1 MLFRCQAWYHEI
13 LSGRQ
18 VESRPIENLD
28 KNSMHVNS
36 DPIYSIFLAHLVLS
50 ILLLFI
56 SLNMSP
62 LLTGHSWCMYVT
74 EYWLM

>member
-18 VESRPIENLD
+18 VESGPIENLD
-28 KNSMHVNS
+28 KNSMHVNR

>member
-1 MLFRCQAWYHEI
+1 MLCRCQARYHEI

-36 DPIYSIFLAHLVLS
+36 DPIYSIFFS
-50 ILLLFI
+50 
-56 SLNMSP
+56 SP
-62 LLTGHSWCMYVT
+62 RA
-74 EYWLM
+74 